1 MESLCVRHINPTDL
15 KYRMSR
21 SRYLRKVLKKVK
33 FNLIFVFLCDIFL
46 LIQFNEKQHDKWD
59 VRALVQCL
67 LWTIWK
73 QINAKSI
80 QHSEFDTLVIQRAPG
95 PHGERELLS
104 VSVSSGWPIIGGKW
118 TGHRNETLRCLHCDQ
133 AGDNRIRLSSGV
145 RADTV
150 ASA

>member
-67 LWTIWK
+67 L
-73 QINAKSI
+73 
-80 QHSEFDTLVIQRAPG
+80 
-95 PHGERELLS
+95 
-104 VSVSSGWPIIGGKW
+104 
-118 TGHRNETLRCLHCDQ
+118 
-133 AGDNRIRLSSGV
+133 
-145 RADTV
+145 
-150 ASA
+150 